1 MPSGSEE
8 YLTNPLANRCD
19 PLQPKKLSVVWKVDR
34 EGKAAADSDKYG
46 RGGGGTPLNTHL
58 REDESPGDGSPPSL
72 YPVGQTDNEM
82 HAHNSVSF
90 HTGTAAM

>member
-34 EGKAAADSDKYG
+34 EGKAAGDS
-46 RGGGGTPLNTHL
+46 
-58 REDESPGDGSPPSL
+58 EDESPGDGSPPSV
-72 YPVGQTDNEM
+72 YPAGQTDSEQ
-82 HAHNSVSF
+82 HAHNSLSF
-90 HTGTAAM
+90 HTGTTGM